1 MPLNFEWEDGF
12 ARTQDLKPIK
22 VLNYAMMGWHRD
34 MVQYLKKG
42 QLFNHDTELT
52 ESSRW
57 SSFLLKNENDMH
69 LIRDLSKIAP
79 NQGLKF

>member
-1 MPLNFEWEDGF
+1 
-12 ARTQDLKPIK
+12 
-22 VLNYAMMGWHRD
+22 MMGWHRD

-42 QLFNHDTELT
+42 QLFNHDTELI

-57 SSFLLKNENDMH
+57 SSFLLKSENDMR